1 MPSNTT
7 LTVDKILRAC
17 YAKMHQ
23 SSNFIMRLNRQ
34 YDPEFQRRELKQ
46 GQALRVRLP
55 AQYSVRT
62 GNTMSSQNYV
72 ERSISLPLATIKGV
86 DLNFGQEELTW
97 NIEDFTERVIAPA
110 ASVLIANVEADAMSM
125 YKSVSNFFGV
135 VTTTVGSGLTYL
147 QFGSTGRYLSDNL
160 APPTDR
166 NMCTNPE
173 SKVVFGNDVK
183 GQFQDSKSLADLYVE
198 GRMGRTGGFE
208 CFENT
213 MIPSHASGT
222 FTATTLTVTTTA
234 GSPGVFDGA
243 GNAYSAGPFSVNI
256 DNGGS
261 MTAFSF
267 KKGDIVTFSAV
278 FEVHRET
285 KQSLG
290 YLKRFTIAADVSG
303 TTTGTITITPAP
315 IAVGAYQNVCGA
327 AGAQVGILDNA
338 VITLIGPASAGA
350 SIEYGQNLMFH
361 RDWAA
366 FVTAD
371 LIDPSEFGAWGGRRV
386 EDNLSLRIWR
396 QGDIHNGNVP
406 CRLDIAYGYVPI
418 YPEWAARH
426 VHVRQ

>member
-23 SSNFIMRLNRQ
+23 HSNFIMRTNRQ

-55 AQYSVRT
+55 AKYTVRT
-62 GNTMSSQNYV
+62 GNTMASQNYV
-72 ERSISLPLATIKGV
+72 ERSVSLPLATIKGV

-97 NIEDFTERVIAPA
+97 NIEDFTERVISPA
-110 ASVLIANVEADAMSM
+110 ASTLIANVEADAMSM
-125 YKSVSNFFGV
+125 YKSVPNFFGV

-147 QFGSTGRYLSDNL
+147 QFGSTNRYLADNL
-160 APPTDR
+160 APTTDR
-166 NMCTNPE
+166 NFCVNPE
-173 SKVVFGNDVK
+173 SKVVFGNDIK
-183 GQFQDSKSLADLYVE
+183 GLFQDAQTIRDQYVE
-198 GRMGRTGGFE
+198 GLMGRTGGSD

-213 MIPSHASGT
+213 ILPAHTSGT

-234 GSPGVFDGA
+234 GSPGVFDGT

-261 MTAFSF
+261 MTAFDF
-267 KKGDIVTFSAV
+267 KKGDIVTFGAV
-278 FEVHRET
+278 FDVHPET
-285 KQSLG
+285 KQSTG
-290 YLKRFTIAADVSG
+290 YLKRFVIAADVSG
-303 TTTGTITITPAP
+303 TTTGTLTITPAP
-315 IAVGAYQNVCGA
+315 IATGAYQNVSA
-327 AGAQVGILDNA
+327 GILDNA
-338 VITLIGPASAGA
+338 VMTLIGPATTVA
-350 SIEYGQNLMFH
+350 SIQYGQNLSFH
-361 RDWAA
+361 RDAFA

-386 EDNLSLRIWR
+386 EDNLSIRIWR